1 MANKEADYE
10 EFFLYLDG
18 LTEAER
24 KANAKF
30 RLRQKFGISRGKAQK
45 VLSSYYF
52 LKKKQDRAG

>member
-1 MANKEADYE
+1 MANRDVDYTE
-10 EFFLYLDG
+10 YYEYLDS

-45 VLSSYYF
+45 VVGDYYRRQ
-52 LKKKQDRAG
+52 KKS